1 MWWLKAYIL
10 LRVCYL
16 GDCTPNNWSALWYF
30 AVMLSYVIIVL
41 NKVTSVLVWIKWFRC
56 QLPQLATFYSF
67 LKRTY
72 MIVCPNF
79 FVCPHCS
86 KQSII
91 VCTELISILYL
102 EFASTKCYVI
112 LSLEIGGCTY
122 TILELCPFINGKIVE
137 KSFPFYKFMKFT
149 WSIVKD
155 LAYKLL

>member
-30 AVMLSYVIIVL
+30 ALMLSYVIIVL
-41 NKVTSVLVWIKWFRC
+41 TKVTSVLVWIKWFRC

-72 MIVCPNF
+72 MIECPNI

-91 VCTELISILYL
+91 VCPEIDFHSLSCVCLYQMLCYIKFGNLWLYL
-102 EFASTKCYVI
+102 YYSRAM
-112 LSLEIGGCTY
+112 
-122 TILELCPFINGKIVE
+122 
-137 KSFPFYKFMKFT
+137 PFYKWKNC
-149 WSIVKD
+149 WKIVSV
-155 LAYKLL
+155 L